1 MLKDVKIAYIGG
13 GSRGWARTFMGD
25 LAVQSDFCGSVNLY
39 DIDEEAAKTNVV
51 VAEKFNEAPETV
63 SKFHYSVAK
72 SLKEALTGVQFVV
85 ISILPGTFDEMESD
99 VHTPQKY
106 GIYHSVGDTSG
117 PGGIV
122 RAMRVIPMYQKIAKA
137 IEAYCPDAWV
147 ISFTNPMTWCVGA
160 LYATFP
166 KIKAMGCCHEVF
178 GTQGFLAK
186 KVLKEM
192 LGKDI
197 EREEIKT
204 DVMGV
209 NHFTWFTKA
218 TYEGMDV
225 FPLYKEYCK
234 RHAKEYYPFV
244 AENAQDPLQGVR
256 DNAWNSMNLVKM
268 DLFERYGQI
277 AAAGDR
283 HLVEFLN
290 KNWYL
295 RDPQTVAK
303 YGFGLT
309 PVSWRKNDLAERLQK
324 THNIV
329 TGAEKPEVKKSGEE
343 FTITMK
349 ALLGIG
355 GELLTNVN
363 MPNMGQLPFAPLG
376 AIVESNAVFTED
388 SIKPV
393 SGLPLCPCVQ
403 NLESGIINR
412 QQAVLKAIIRRDLSE
427 VFLEL
432 TADPLCAGLNIGE
445 AEKMFAEMLD
455 NTKKYLDDWKLSR

>member
-25 LAVQSDFCGSVNLY
+25 LAVQSDFCGSVKLY
-39 DIDEEAAKTNVV
+39 DIDREAAETNVI
-51 VAEKFNEAPETV
+51 VAEKFNEDPAAI
-63 SKFHYSVAK
+63 SKFKYSVA
-72 SLKEALTGVQFVV
+72 STLKEALTDVQFVV

-99 VHTPQKY
+99 VHTPLKY
-106 GIYHSVGDTSG
+106 GIYHSVGDTAG
-117 PGGIV
+117 PGGVV
-122 RAMRVIPMYQKIAKA
+122 RAMRTVPMYQQIAKA
-137 IEAYCPDAWV
+137 IEAYCPNAWV
-147 ISFTNPMTWCVGA
+147 ISFTNPMTWCVGS

-166 KIKAMGCCHEVF
+166 KIKALGCCHEVF

-186 KVLKEM
+186 KVVKEM
-192 LGKDI
+192 LGEDV

-218 TYEGMDV
+218 TFRGQDL
-225 FPLYKEYCK
+225 FPLYKEYCE
-234 RHAKEYYPFV
+234 RHAKKYYPFV
-244 AENAQDPLQGVR
+244 AEDAENALQGDY

-268 DLFERYGQI
+268 DLFMRYGQI

-295 RDPQTVAK
+295 RDAKTVAK

-309 PVSWRKNDLAERLQK
+309 PVSWRKKELAERLEK
-324 THNIV
+324 TYNIV
-329 TGAEKPEVKKSGEE
+329 HGKEKPEVKKSGEE
-343 FTITMK
+343 FTYTMR

-355 GELLTNVN
+355 GEFLTNMN
-363 MPNMGQLPFAPLG
+363 MPNVGQLPFAPLG
-376 AIVESNAVFTED
+376 AIVESNAVVSLD

-393 SGLPLCPCVQ
+393 SGEPLCTCVE
-403 NLESGIINR
+403 NLEKGVINR
-412 QQAVLKAIIRRDLSE
+412 QQAVLKAIIDRNIND

-445 AEKMFAEMLD
+445 TEQMFAEMLA
-455 NTKKYLDDWKLSR
+455 NTKKYLGEWKLDL

>member
-25 LAVQSDFCGSVNLY
+25 LAIQGDFCGSVKLY
-39 DIDEEAAKTNVV
+39 DIDVEAAQTNVLV
-51 VAEKFNEAPETV
+51 SEKFNDAPETI
-63 SKFHYSVAK
+63 SKFKYSVAH
-72 SLKEALTGVQFVV
+72 SLKEALTDVQFVV

-99 VHTPQKY
+99 VHVPLKY

-117 PGGIV
+117 PGGVV
-122 RAMRVIPMYQKIAKA
+122 RAMRVIPMYEEIAKA

-147 ISFTNPMTWCVGA
+147 ISFTNPMTWCMGA

-192 LGKDI
+192 LGKDV

-218 TYEGMDV
+218 TYEGMDL
-225 FPLYKEYCK
+225 FPIYREYCK
-234 RHAKEYYPFV
+234 KHAREFYPFV
-244 AENAQDPLQGVR
+244 AENAEDHLQGVY
-256 DNAWNSMNLVKM
+256 DNAWNKAELVKM

-295 RDPQTVAK
+295 RDAKTVAK
-303 YGFGLT
+303 FGFGLT
-309 PVSWRKNDLAERLQK
+309 PVSWRKKELAERLEK
-324 THNIV
+324 TYNIV
-329 TGAEKPEVKKSGEE
+329 KGIEQPEIKKSGEE
-343 FTITMK
+343 FTITMR

-355 GELLTNVN
+355 GEFLTNVN
-363 MPNMGQLPFAPLG
+363 MPNVGQLPFAPIG
-376 AIVESNAVFTED
+376 AIVESNAIVTKD
-388 SIKPV
+388 NIKTI
-393 SGLPLCPCVQ
+393 SGLPLCTCVE
-403 NLESGIINR
+403 NLESAIIKR
-412 QQAVLKAIIRRDLSE
+412 QEAVLRAILKRNVNE

-432 TADPLCAGLNIGE
+432 TADPLCADLNIGE
-445 AEKMFAEMLD
+445 TEKMFTEMLN
-455 NTKKYLDDWKLSR
+455 NTKKYLDSWNLSL